1 VEHVK
6 EVQIMKKVLI
16 ALTVVLAIAALPV
29 FAGGG
34 PEGEKE
40 LTVGVVIPYEIG
52 WFTAFHEGFQQ
63 IADREGVK
71 VVWAYN
77 EYQADK
83 ETEAIQNL
91 ITLGVDG
98 INVTSVTPASAE
110 YSCRLANEA
119 EIPIQITESGIADGK
134 GKPFADIDFNWF
146 DVYGTVAEGLRKDVQ
161 GDLKVLWIQGFA
173 GTPPVMQ
180 GDQGFKDAIAK
191 MQNINLATAPQD
203 GQYATAPSLD
213 ITKTMIQGGLDF
225 NVAIGG
231 CQEIT
236 DGIIQGLKEE
246 NISLNDVTVVTVNG
260 GPMDVENFKKGDL
273 DFALSQSPGLHG
285 MICAQNLINYLK
297 GKTYQKKTYSP
308 VIWISRADWQDNL
321 IPWGVDASWFP
332 VVDEFVKTG
341 QYKPELRK

>member
-1 VEHVK
+1 
-6 EVQIMKKVLI
+6 MKKVLF
-16 ALTVVLAIAALPV
+16 ALTIVLAMIALPV

-34 PEGEKE
+34 AEGEKE

-52 WFTAFHEGFQQ
+52 WFTAFHEGFQK

-77 EYQADK
+77 EYKADK

-119 EIPIQITESGIADGK
+119 EIPIQITESGIAEGK

-146 DVYGTVAEGLRKDVQ
+146 DVYGIVAEGLRKDVQ
-161 GDLKVLWIQGFA
+161 GDLKVLWLQGFA

-191 MQNINLATAPQD
+191 MQGIELATAPQD
-203 GQYATAPSLD
+203 GKYATADSLD

-236 DGIIQGLKEE
+236 DGIIQALKEE

-308 VIWISRADWQDNL
+308 VIWISRAEWEDKL
-321 IPWGVDASWFP
+321 IPWGVDATWFP